1 MLAPRLHTFMYVC
14 TRRDPTRPSREL
26 RMRTAT
32 TAPIAVLLAA
42 CSHKAPPAGGMAMP
56 PTPVSVVTATP
67 RDIPRDF
74 EYLGLTE
81 GSREVEVRA
90 RVMGYLESRHF
101 TEGAMVGAGD
111 LLFVIDPKPLLAQE
125 VWAKAELDDAVSA
138 DLIAKAALASAQAKL
153 AQIQLDLAYTRVT
166 APIAGKIG
174 RALRPEGS
182 LVEPGDK
189 GLLTTLLRL
198 DPIYVSF
205 QRSENQQFDIDQN
218 LASGRLALPDG
229 GR

>member
-56 PTPVSVVTATP
+56 PTPVSVVTATA

-101 TEGAMVGAGD
+101 TEGAMVSAGD
-111 LLFVIDPKPLLAQE
+111 LLFVIDPKPLQAQE
-125 VWAKAELDDAVSA
+125 VWAKAELAVAEAREQQTAREAKRLEPLVADEAVTRKEHDDAVSA
-138 DLIAKAALASAQAKL
+138 DLIAK
-153 AQIQLDLAYTRVT
+153 
-166 APIAGKIG
+166 
-174 RALRPEGS
+174 
-182 LVEPGDK
+182 
-189 GLLTTLLRL
+189 
-198 DPIYVSF
+198 
-205 QRSENQQFDIDQN
+205 
-218 LASGRLALPDG
+218 
-229 GR
+229 